1 MTDCIIIGA
10 GPAGT
15 AAAYHLARRGLSVL
29 ILEKGTTLG
38 SKPCGGGV
46 SPAVAAWFDFDFTE
60 AIATTVDQVRFT
72 WQQGDPVEAQLKTQP
87 MWMVQ
92 RPVFD
97 QFLLNQ
103 AETAGAEIKMATA
116 VTGLSFDGQVWQ
128 VATSQGMLTAPYVI
142 AADGAEGP
150 CAAWLGLKGT
160 GKKAICATAII
171 SEPPKLAHQAQF
183 DFGSV
188 KNGFIWQFPQG
199 DGFAGADRTV
209 ISAAVMDG
217 GGKPADL
224 VQQLGRYGGNGAIV
238 EAGVMRLWHQQA
250 PLHGQNCLLVG
261 DSAGLA
267 DPLLAEGIRPALL
280 SGVKAAE
287 AIAAAQGGDG
297 QALARY
303 SQEMQTAWGHDMALA
318 QRLAGLF
325 YKFTK
330 LAYKVGVKQPI
341 ATRLMSQILC
351 GELSYSAVTDRA
363 FQTLKKNL

>member
-15 AAAYHLARRGLSVL
+15 AAAYHLARRGLNVL
-29 ILEKGTTLG
+29 ILEKGEKLG
-38 SKPCGGGV
+38 SKSCGGGV
-46 SPAVAAWFDFDFTE
+46 SPAVAAWFDFDFAP

-72 WQQGDPVEAQLKTQP
+72 WQQGDPVAAQLQTQP

-92 RPVFD
+92 RPIFD

-103 AETAGAEIKMATA
+103 AETAGAKVQMATA
-116 VTGLSFDGQVWQ
+116 VTGLSFDGQAWQ
-128 VATSQGMLTAPYVI
+128 VATHQGMLTAPYVI
-142 AADGAEGP
+142 AADGAGGP
-150 CAAWLGLKGT
+150 CAAWLGLKGM
-160 GKKAICATAII
+160 GKGAIAAVAALV
-171 SEPPKLAHQAQF
+171 EPPKFPHQAQF

-199 DGFAGADRTV
+199 DRSV
-209 ISAAVMDG
+209 VSAAVMEG
-217 GGKPADL
+217 NSKPAEL
-224 VQQLGRYGGNGAIV
+224 AQQLGQYLGNGATVTAIP
-238 EAGVMRLWHQQA
+238 MNLWHQQR

-267 DPLLAEGIRPALL
+267 DPFLAEGIRPALL

-287 AIAAAQGGDG
+287 AIAAAHGGDA

-303 SQEMQTAWGHDMALA
+303 SETMQTLWGHDMALA

-330 LAYKVGVKQPI
+330 LAYKIGVKQPL

-363 FQTLKKNL
+363 FRALKKNLLPFG

>member
-1 MTDCIIIGA
+1 MTDWIIVGA

-15 AAAYHLARRGLSVL
+15 AAAYHLARRGLKVL
-29 ILEKGTTLG
+29 ILEKGETLG

-46 SPAVAAWFDFDFTE
+46 SPAVAAWFDFDFAP
-60 AIATTVDQVRFT
+60 AIATTVNQVRFT
-72 WQQGDPVEAQLKTQP
+72 WQQGDPVEAQLQTQP

-92 RPVFD
+92 RPIFD
-97 QFLLNQ
+97 QFLLSQ
-103 AETAGAEIKMATA
+103 AETAGATVQMATT
-116 VTGLSFDGQVWQ
+116 VTGLRFDGQAWQ
-128 VATSQGMLTAPYVI
+128 VTTNQGPLTAPYVI

-150 CAAWLGLKGT
+150 CAAWLGLKGM
-160 GKKAICATAII
+160 GKRAIAARA
-171 SEPPKLAHQAQF
+171 SLAEPPQFPHQAQF

-188 KNGFIWQFPQG
+188 KHGFIWNFPQG
-199 DGFAGADRTV
+199 DRAV

-224 VQQLGRYGGNGAIV
+224 AQQLGRYVGDGVTV
-238 EAGVMRLWHQQA
+238 EAGVIKLWHQQG

-287 AIAAAQGGDG
+287 AIAAAHGGDV

-303 SQEMQTAWGHDMALA
+303 SQEIQTAWGNDMALA

-363 FQTLKKNL
+363 FQTLKKNLLPFG